1 MFNPSHRQLLILL
14 VVLGGISPVLAQEQG
29 VMSDLRDAVVES
41 EWGQKKKRQFD
52 ELKERTGDRFVQ
64 PVARWRAQLE
74 CSAGWRG
81 DECEKMF
88 PETRERVGRSLESL
102 QDRVG
107 ATARSARDVPARLEE
122 EAVQARSGLKR
133 LLETDAEK
141 AERVKNVRDLAL
153 LEGRKEKERIDAL
166 NAMNIA
172 EQQQL
177 ARQFAEDQARMER
190 ERLAQAERERLA
202 QREKQRAE
210 EAEREALASHESEM
224 NQAAMILLQGLGNA
238 AAIRQRTPAPVGN
251 AYQQRQSQ
259 PDYSRSN
266 AEFQARKQQ
275 YEQQQALQRQQQ
287 VQDELRARQRINS
300 GGGSGGSID
309 YNACGKEVACR

>member
-1 MFNPSHRQLLILL
+1 MFNPSNRQLLILFL
-14 VVLGGISPVLAQEQG
+14 VLGIVRPALAQQQAQEQG
-29 VMSDLRDAVVES
+29 VMSDARDAIVES

-52 ELKERTGDRFVQ
+52 ELKERLDDRFVQ

-102 QDRVG
+102 QDRAGSV
-107 ATARSARDVPARLEE
+107 ARRARDLPDRLEDE
-122 EAVQARSGLKR
+122 TVQARSGLKR
-133 LLETDAEK
+133 LLETDE
-141 AERVKNVRDLAL
+141 ERADRVRNVRDLAL
-153 LEGRKEKERIDAL
+153 LEARKEKERIDAL
-166 NAMNIA
+166 NARNIA
-172 EQQQL
+172 EQQQM
-177 ARQFAEDQARMER
+177 ARKFAEDQARMER
-190 ERLAQAERERLA
+190 ERVASAERERNA
-202 QREKQRAE
+202 QRERERAAE
-210 EAEREALASHESEM
+210 EERETLAQHETEV
-224 NQAAMILLQGLGNA
+224 NQAVGMFLNILGA
-238 AAIRQRTPAPVGN
+238 AAQGSRSQTYAPAQT
-251 AYQQRQSQ
+251 YQAPSGQSQ
-259 PDYSRSN
+259 ADFY
-266 AEFQARKQQ
+266 ARKRQ